1 MADLDQDIFDA
12 GEEAPQQPAAPV
24 DDSTAVRDAIK
35 SLQREGGRD
44 SPQAPPREAREP
56 GPQAPPSHG
65 VEDQSPAGIL
75 KALLDER
82 DKRQGLE
89 GQLRRYQEFER
100 EQAKRAKDT
109 ETPFDQRFFSQPQQE
124 LESFVTEKLSPIEQR
139 VQNFMTDVDMRMARQ
154 QYGEVFDEAFQTW
167 FQQVGDPSRPDPQ
180 SYFSVMQSPSPG
192 EALMQWFNQA
202 RTFRE
207 IGNGGIDGFRERIRQ
222 EVMAEFGIAPRP
234 NGGTP
239 MPPPPHERVARDTD
253 TGQFT
258 PRHEVRLP
266 TSLSRLGAAGRGTP
280 APAED
285 GSEEAIFDAGRP
297 ERRR

>member
-12 GEEAPQQPAAPV
+12 GEVAPQPAQPSV
-24 DDSTAVRDAIK
+24 DESRAVTDAIK
-35 SLQREGGRD
+35 GLQRDGGRD
-44 SPQAPPREAREP
+44 SPIAPAAREP

-89 GQLRRYQEFER
+89 GQLRRYQQWEN
-100 EQAKRAKDT
+100 EQARKAKES

-124 LESFVTEKLSPIEQR
+124 LESFVAERITPIEQR
-139 VQNFMTDVDMRMARQ
+139 IQNFMTDVDMRMARKEH
-154 QYGEVFDEAFQTW
+154 GPVFDEAFQTW
-167 FQQVGDPSRPDPQ
+167 FEQVGNPGQPDPH
-180 SYFSVMQSPSPG
+180 SYFAVMNSPSPG

-202 RTFRE
+202 RTWRE
-207 IGNGGIDGFRERIRQ
+207 IGDGGIDGFRERVRQ
-222 EVMAEFGIAPRP
+222 EIMAEMGMAPRQAVNSRP
-234 NGGTP
+234 
-239 MPPPPHERVARDTD
+239 VAEDRPRDD
-253 TGQFT
+253 DGRFA

-280 APAED
+280 NAAED

>member
-1 MADLDQDIFDA
+1 MADLDQDIFEA
-12 GEEAPQQPAAPV
+12 GEQAPQPSTPGI
-24 DDSTAVRDAIK
+24 DDATAVRDTIRQM
-35 SLQREGGRD
+35 QREGGRD
-44 SPQAPPREAREP
+44 SPSAPPPTAREP
-56 GPQAPPSHG
+56 GPQAPPHG

-100 EQAKRAKDT
+100 EQARRAKES

-124 LESFVTEKLSPIEQR
+124 LESFVTERVQPLEQR
-139 VQNFMTDVDMRMARQ
+139 IQNFMTDVDMRMARQ
-154 QYGEVFDEAFQTW
+154 AHGEVFDEAFQTW
-167 FQQVGDPSRPDPQ
+167 YQQVGNPNQPDPH
-180 SYFSVMQSPSPG
+180 SYFAVMNSPSPG

-202 RTFRE
+202 RTWKE
-207 IGNGGIDGFRERIRQ
+207 IGDGGIDGYRERVRQ
-222 EVMAEFGIAPRP
+222 EIMAEYGIRP
-234 NGGTP
+234 NGGGTP
-239 MPPPPHERVARDTD
+239 MQPPPHERVDRRDD
-253 TGQFT
+253 GRFT

>member
-12 GEEAPQQPAAPV
+12 GETAPQPAAPV

-44 SPQAPPREAREP
+44 GPPQAPVAREP

-89 GQLRRYQEFER
+89 GQLRRYQDFER
-100 EQAKRAKDT
+100 EQARRAKES

-124 LESFVTEKLSPIEQR
+124 LESFVAERITPIEQR
-139 VQNFMTDVDMRMARQ
+139 IQNFMTDVDMRMARQ
-154 QYGEVFDEAFQTW
+154 VHGEVFDEAFQTW
-167 FQQVGDPSRPDPQ
+167 FQQVGNPNQPDPH
-180 SYFSVMQSPSPG
+180 SYFAVMNSPSPG

-202 RTFRE
+202 RTWRE
-207 IGNGGIDGFRERIRQ
+207 IGDGGIDGFRERVRQ
-222 EVMAEFGIAPRP
+222 EIMAEMGMAPRQP
-234 NGGTP
+234 VNSQP
-239 MPPPPHERVARDTD
+239 ARDD
-253 TGQFT
+253 RPRDDDGRFA

-280 APAED
+280 TPKED